1 MTDTPNPIAALKGE
15 ILKDPAVILDDIE
28 VMRALLQSDDDAKG
42 GNVVDLRGAF
52 VSRLEER
59 LERLE
64 DTHRTVIAAAFEN
77 LSGTNQVHRAVLA
90 LLEADSFEAFLQ
102 ALSHDVA
109 NILGVDVIRLC
120 LESEKADG
128 GTSIGPDGPLKDIV
142 VALPQNGVAAYIT
155 LGRSAAPR
163 QVTLRTATDAKGSVF
178 GDASVDVVTEAILR
192 LDLGSQSLPGMIAFG
207 SAEANRFSTD
217 QATDL
222 LVFLTKTVERI
233 LRRWVA

>member
-28 VMRALLQSDDDAKG
+28 VMRALLKSDDDAKG